1 MTCVNCPPQIE
12 KYGADPANVQWTVV
26 RGDTARLKIEFFEID
41 ESTPYDTDGWTYAA
55 TAYNPVDQQSY
66 VLDVEAEGH
75 SVAIIALPEDTE
87 LWGVGAGSVVGEL
100 SFDLEVTIPDS
111 PENTIW
117 TPVIG
122 TICVLGD
129 ITGGSL

>member
-1 MTCVNCPPQIE
+1 MSCVNCPPLIE
-12 KYGADPANVQWTVV
+12 KYGADPANVQWVVV
-26 RGDTARLKIEFFEID
+26 RGDTATLKVDFLELD
-41 ESTPYDTDGWTYAA
+41 ESTGYDTDGWTYLA
-55 TAYNPVDQQSY
+55 TAYNPINDTTY
-66 VLDVEAEGH
+66 ELDVESEGS
-75 SVAIIALPEDTE
+75 SVIITALPEDTE
-87 LWGVGAGSVVGEL
+87 LWGIGAGSVVGEL
-100 SFDLEVTIPDS
+100 SFDLEVTIPSD

>member
-26 RGDTARLKIEFFEID
+26 RGDTARLKIEFLETD

-66 VLDVEAEGH
+66 VLDVEVDGDL
-75 SVAIIALPEDTE
+75 VYIIALPEDTE

-111 PENTIW
+111 PDNTIW